1 MSNSTHPST
10 YHSILIRSYVI
21 LSCTG
26 FLIVGTPLM
35 TLVSSLC
42 IQSAPGDDGC
52 HSHADDAMRLIVT
65 QIMIVIMLT
74 RASCMGGFLT
84 WPEAGGLNE
93 GYWCVSC
100 VRCQHGPHPKP
111 TQAPPRTKPLLNFGI
126 WGILWDTGRSKID
139 QMTASAPQIQLHH
152 LNSALLGSQWK
163 MMSTTN

>member
-21 LSCTG
+21 LNRTG

-65 QIMIVIMLT
+65 QMMIDMLT

-111 TQAPPRTKPLLNFGI
+111 TQAPPPDETPPEFWGYGGYFGI
-126 WGILWDTGRSKID
+126 QGDPRLTR
-139 QMTASAPQIQLHH
+139 
-152 LNSALLGSQWK
+152 
-163 MMSTTN
+163 